1 MKPKDILR
9 IKAVQ
14 QYVERMIPVTTRR
27 SRILRGEFVSAIVNT
42 MDFPDVRKI
51 DLCMT
56 GMDIEDSTHYKR
68 LRRFNKRCECPEF
81 NAKATKIMEEWQNEL
96 SAGVRDVQRDGKEV
110 RSLESSTD
118 TKDGETESW
127 RADYQAFC
135 NTIGRIE

>member
-9 IKAVQ
+9 IKAVE
-14 QYVERMIPVTTRR
+14 QYVERAIPETTRR
-27 SRILRGEFVSAIVNT
+27 ARILRGEFVSAIVNT

-81 NAKATKIMEEWQNEL
+81 NRKAEQIMEEWNEF
-96 SAGVRDVQRDGKEV
+96 SAGVRDVQQPREKICTM
-110 RSLESSTD
+110 ESTTNAQNS
-118 TKDGETESW
+118 EAESW

-135 NTIGRIE
+135 ETIGRI